1 MQLVY
6 FVDPL
11 CSWCYGFGPELT
23 KVVAALPD
31 AELQLVMGGLRP
43 EGTEVIADMKD
54 FLKEHWDH
62 VQQRSGQP
70 FSYKILE
77 DPDFVYNTEPPC
89 RAVVVVRHMD
99 RKKEFDFLKALQM
112 AFYYGNRP
120 VTQLGELLS
129 VVQAHDLN
137 QDTFT
142 SLFESDEFRSKT
154 LQDFQYSAQLGVR
167 GFPTLL
173 LKVEDRLET
182 LCIGFQESEKILR
195 RLENLLTEAE

>member
-43 EGTEVIADMKD
+43 GGTEVIADMKD

-70 FSYKILE
+70 FSYEILE

-112 AFYYGNRP
+112 AFYYENRP
-120 VTQLGELLS
+120 VTQLEELLS
-129 VVQAHDLN
+129 VVQAHDLD